1 MTIEERAREVVATL
15 DEEVL
20 AEMMGPEEVLQAV
33 VLLEAAFR
41 EVEREALEK
50 VRDIVLL
57 ELIPGA
63 NLGIAVAEES
73 EGPSQAGR
81 WIDALQVSF
90 RERIRDLMPP
100 AEGKS

>member
-1 MTIEERAREVVATL
+1 MTIEEKIRSLAHEICCEENPNGTTGMESLLRAFA
-15 DEEVL
+15 
-20 AEMMGPEEVLQAV
+20 
-33 VLLEAAFR
+33 R

-100 AEGKS
+100 EEGKSEQW